1 MKRITLILAMA
12 ASLAATACLQKD
24 TTSTIYMRQDGS
36 LDWVVLEQNVRSDGT
51 DAATR
56 VAEETAYVEAVARGE
71 HGVAEGFLAL
81 GGDDVRIRWLRGTR
95 PFAVMVD
102 ARFDSLAGLF
112 DRPLTKCAVP
122 HEVGIT
128 QDGGVTT
135 WSLVIDSGPDGEG
148 LEGDH
153 DEGCDAGLDGLT
165 DALTMTI
172 VLESGTFTAATGF
185 TLKGADTAV
194 IDEEGIE
201 RASKTSGRIEL
212 SLSWTSAAP
221 SQRPLSGAPSAHD

>member
-1 MKRITLILAMA
+1 MKRITLILAIA
-12 ASLAATACLQKD
+12 ASLAAAACLQKD
-24 TTSTIYMRQDGS
+24 TTSTIYLRQDGS
-36 LDWVVLEQNVRSDGT
+36 LDWVVLEQNVRSDDT
-51 DAATR
+51 DAAKRIT
-56 VAEETAYVEAVARGE
+56 EETAYVDEVARGD

-81 GGDDVRIRWLRGTR
+81 GADDVRIRWLRSER
-95 PFAVMVD
+95 PYAMMVD
-102 ARFDSLAGLF
+102 ARFDSLAGIF
-112 DRPLTKCAVP
+112 ERPLTKCAVP
-122 HEVGIT
+122 HEVRIT

-135 WSLVIDSGPDGEG
+135 WRLWFDVGPDGEG